1 MNRAVYIIGYPAS
14 GKTTAVRS
22 ALNTLEPQLVVQ
34 PFKHMVYGNAI
45 TQLGYDRE
53 VYGGTDGLAFNVL
66 PKVIEWLP
74 ACTTP
79 ILIGEGDRLA
89 NNAFFAAV
97 QKQGR
102 KLTIVHMKVG
112 ELIAL
117 RRMQRRGSQFNPIWV
132 RRTMTKVDNL
142 ASKWRSNVIAI
153 DGTRETESIGEE
165 LKELLYVE

>member
-1 MNRAVYIIGYPAS
+1 
-14 GKTTAVRS
+14 
-22 ALNTLEPQLVVQ
+22 
-34 PFKHMVYGNAI
+34 
-45 TQLGYDRE
+45 
-53 VYGGTDGLAFNVL
+53 LAFNVL